1 MRFVRPGAPSATDAP
16 TALRAHV
23 EPTLVL
29 WWHPPA
35 APGDFKFHIPLTV
48 TQRMR

>member
-29 WWHPPA
+29 WCTLRLPREISNSTSH
-35 APGDFKFHIPLTV
+35 
-48 TQRMR
+48 